1 MEDGHVRRLP
11 SGGWV
16 ADFRVNGKRRQLK
29 GKTKAEAAARM
40 KQALQPSELPA
51 ARRAVSG
58 FTMKEARR
66 LSIATRW
73 AGLACETNASN
84 YSQQV
89 VDYFGPDLPIEA
101 ITTDDF
107 VRMRQ
112 HFLAK
117 GNKPATVNWKATTL
131 QSMLADALQYGHIKV
146 VPKLPKRLKMDNT
159 KDRVLEDQELVAF
172 CTYLQAIGQDEAAH
186 LLVFLCEVG
195 CRFSEA
201 ERLTGRD
208 IDLQANRVTFWKTKN
223 QKARTTPLTARAV
236 DAVRPFLPAIRSHRV
251 WQLGYRQFQH
261 QFDKTK
267 AAVGL
272 AHDEELT
279 IHTCR
284 HTCATRLVRSGASLL
299 QVMQWGGWRSLNAVQ
314 RYAHVDLQA
323 LEAAAK
329 LVQCDPCG
337 GQNPLQKTLATD
349 LQLNLY
355 AQSGSQY

>member
-1 MEDGHVRRLP
+1 M
-11 SGGWV
+11 
-16 ADFRVNGKRRQLK
+16 ADFRIDGKRHQLK
-29 GKTKAEAAARM
+29 ARTKAEAAARM
-40 KQALQPSELPA
+40 KEALRQHSEDPPP
-51 ARRAVSG
+51 RRAISG

-84 YSQQV
+84 YCQQV

-107 VRMRQ
+107 VRMRNY
-112 HFLAK
+112 FLAL

-131 QSMLADALQYGHIKV
+131 QSMLADALQYGHIKAI
-146 VPKLPKRLKMDNT
+146 PKLPKRLKMDNT
-159 KDRVLEDQELVAF
+159 KDRVFEDREVVAF
-172 CTYLQAIGQDEAAH
+172 CTYLQAIGQEEAAH

-208 IDLQANRVTFWKTKN
+208 VDLQNNRVTFWKTKN
-223 QKARTTPLTARAV
+223 QKPRTTPLTPRAV
-236 DAVRPFLPAIRSHRV
+236 DAVRPFMPAVKSHRI
-251 WQLGYRQFQH
+251 WRLRYKQFQH

-267 AAVGL
+267 YALGL
-272 AHDEELT
+272 VHDHELT
-279 IHTCR
+279 IHSAR

-299 QVMQWGGWRSLNAVQ
+299 QVMQWGGWRSLNSVQ

-329 LVQCDPCG
+329 LVQCVPCG

-355 AQSGSQY
+355 GQSGSEH